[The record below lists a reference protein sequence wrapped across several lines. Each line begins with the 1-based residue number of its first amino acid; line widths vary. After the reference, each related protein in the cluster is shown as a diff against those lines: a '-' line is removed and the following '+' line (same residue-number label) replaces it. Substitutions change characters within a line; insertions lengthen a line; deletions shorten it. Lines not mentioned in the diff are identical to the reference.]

1 MPSFN
6 KLRRLEF
13 DCLIV
18 PPWGIRNFCAF
29 IQRYERKKQYRIL
42 FPYFDGADIE
52 FLISI
57 YDKMDDFVNPQTYT
71 FDWKLIQTES
81 QKCIHS
87 DKEDFSSQQPTE
99 RRFNYFVNIPFV
111 NSNGKHEF
119 WIKVFRN
126 KELICDWENIAN
138 FNIFDYDVTIRDGI
152 LVITS
157 AIIGGIIGGAL
168 TWIITNFIQ

>member
-57 YDKMDDFVNPQTYT
+57 YDKMDDFEFSELYKAVSQVIIEVCHITEKQIEDNI
-71 FDWKLIQTES
+71 KL
-81 QKCIHS
+81 
-87 DKEDFSSQQPTE
+87 F
-99 RRFNYFVNIPFV
+99 
-111 NSNGKHEF
+111 
-119 WIKVFRN
+119 
-126 KELICDWENIAN
+126 L
-138 FNIFDYDVTIRDGI
+138 
-152 LVITS
+152 
-157 AIIGGIIGGAL
+157 
-168 TWIITNFIQ
+168 